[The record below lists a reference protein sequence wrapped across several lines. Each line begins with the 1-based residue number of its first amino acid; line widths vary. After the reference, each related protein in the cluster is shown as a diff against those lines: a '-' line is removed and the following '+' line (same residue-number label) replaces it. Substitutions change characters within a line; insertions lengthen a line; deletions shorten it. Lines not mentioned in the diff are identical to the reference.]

1 MFKNVVNKTVGF
13 VRTKIGKAVVGGLA
27 VIGAAGITAAI
38 LDHKKDNGQQ
48 EAEFE
53 VKAEEPAEEAQA
65 ETEAEPEAE
74 TTEE

>member
-1 MFKNVVNKTVGF
+1 MFNNVVNKAVGF
-13 VRTKIGKAVVGGLA
+13 VGTTIGKVVVGGLA
-27 VIGAAGITAAI
+27 VIGAAVTTAVI

-53 VKAEEPAEEAQA
+53 VKAEEPAETA
-65 ETEAEPEAE
+65 EEQAEPEAE

>member
-1 MFKNVVNKTVGF
+1 MFKNAINKTVGF
-13 VRTKIGKAVVGGLA
+13 VGTKIGKAVVGGLA
-27 VIGAAGITAAI
+27 VIGAAVTTAVI

-53 VKAEEPAEEAQA
+53 VKAEEPAETA
-65 ETEAEPEAE
+65 EEQAEPEVE

>member
-1 MFKNVVNKTVGF
+1 MFKNAINKAVGF
-13 VRTKIGKAVVGGLA
+13 VGTTIGKAVVGGLA
-27 VIGAAGITAAI
+27 VVGAAVTTAVI

-53 VKAEEPAEEAQA
+53 VKAEEPAETVEEQ
-65 ETEAEPEAE
+65 AEPEAE